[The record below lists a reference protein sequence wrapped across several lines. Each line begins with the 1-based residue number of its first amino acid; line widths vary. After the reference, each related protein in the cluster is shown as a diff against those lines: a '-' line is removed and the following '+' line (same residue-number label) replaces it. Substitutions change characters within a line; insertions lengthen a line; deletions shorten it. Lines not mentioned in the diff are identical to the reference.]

1 MKFFRVLVEKLHNSQ
16 GSVTSIDFWGKKLIF
31 QEIHEKIKYIADQRL
46 NLILSEKVRLKWL
59 YRNHYFTMS
68 RSEQVNLRICSILL
82 WPENFRIWCQTAYPS
97 LPTKY
102 KVFLKIKLR
111 LNFKMSL
118 TQYEFEWYRIFWI
131 DNVHRSYI
139 LLCEKRKKKLK
150 INVFH
155 PFFYKLR
162 QIQTLKF

>member
-1 MKFFRVLVEKLHNSQ
+1 MWLQ
-16 GSVTSIDFWGKKLIF
+16 LIF
-31 QEIHEKIKYIADQRL
+31 EEKNWYFMKYMKKYTAGQRL
-46 NLILSEKVRLKWL
+46 NLILSEKVRLKRP
-59 YRNHYFTMS
+59 YRRHYFTMS
-68 RSEQVNLRICSILL
+68 RSEQVNLQICSVLL

-155 PFFYKLR
+155 PFLYKLCLQTI